1 MLTVLYPAPDS
12 IRTYD
17 SPVPSRGTV
26 VKITTFLQH
35 IYIISTKLI
44 YSKWYFLT
52 KIDFFIKKR
61 DDVYK
66 SSLSSN
72 MCFVQKRG

>member
-44 YSKWYFLT
+44 YSKWYFFDKNRL
-52 KIDFFIKKR
+52 FYQKKR
-61 DDVYK
+61 
-66 SSLSSN
+66 
-72 MCFVQKRG
+72 